1 MAKIQLGKRPE
12 SFKAVVT
19 FPMLDGSQGAIACEF
34 KYRTKREFGQFIDRI
49 FNDAGEAP
57 PADGKFSLA
66 DLMGKTVDKNA
77 LYLSE
82 VLVGWDLD
90 QALSLPNLEALAD
103 ELPAAAAAV
112 MERYRTA
119 VTEGRL
125 GN

>member
-12 SFKAVVT
+12 SFPAVVT
-19 FPMLDGSQGAIACEF
+19 FPMLDGSTAAISVKY
-34 KYRTKREFGQFIDRI
+34 KYRTRREFGEFIDRM

-57 PADGKFSLA
+57 PADGKFSLGS
-66 DLMGKTVDKNA
+66 LMSKTVDKNA
-77 LYLSE
+77 QYLSE

-90 QALSLPNLEALAD
+90 EPLTLQSLAELAD

-112 MERYRTA
+112 MEKYRTA
-119 VTEGRL
+119 ITEGRL